1 MARGQKAQSN
11 DQGKKY
17 SGKDDVCAERAD
29 KVEGAEEAHEQREE
43 SEGGMEFCSIGAI
56 GPTTVVVR
64 RKGGRET

>member
-11 DQGKKY
+11 DQEKKY
-17 SGKDDVCAERAD
+17 SGKDDICAERAD

-43 SEGGMEFCSIGAI
+43 CKGGMEFCSVGAI

-64 RKGGRET
+64 RKGGREA